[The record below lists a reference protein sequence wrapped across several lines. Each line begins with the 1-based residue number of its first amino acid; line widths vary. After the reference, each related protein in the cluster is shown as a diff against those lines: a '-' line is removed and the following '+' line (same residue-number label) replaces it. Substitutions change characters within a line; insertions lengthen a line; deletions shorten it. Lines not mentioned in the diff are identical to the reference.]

1 MIHLKVLGLSQF
13 SFLTLLPVDL
23 YVHSLLDLL
32 LHLFSHYDP
41 NYFPQSWSFPTNP
54 SRRYL
59 FPSHWGTTFLD
70 FLTYIFLQ
78 LLHCKSSILLLLQ
91 TFRFVNGLQLSR
103 LLFSLHAHYF
113 WNCFLFLFSFLF
125 MFLCLPVLLP
135 FLFLCT
141 ISMSCFVW
149 IFFFILPPSPFSLHH
164 HVSPLPLQPIFP
176 HISYIHGIMRLLY
189 KVRRLTLPLCLL
201 LLLCLVLCVSVAVCC
216 RNIAIQQLLMTATFF
231 IL

>member
-23 YVHSLLDLL
+23 YVHRPLDLL

-78 LLHCKSSILLLLQ
+78 LLHCKSSILSLLQ

-113 WNCFLFLFSFLF
+113 CYCFIFFVFFVVMPTRPSPVLIPLYYFNVLFCVNLFLYTASI
-125 MFLCLPVLLP
+125 
-135 FLFLCT
+135 T
-141 ISMSCFVW
+141 
-149 IFFFILPPSPFSLHH
+149 FSLHH
-164 HVSPLPLQPIFP
+164 HVSPLPLQPLSP

-216 RNIAIQQLLMTATFF
+216 RNIAIQQLLMTATFL